1 MHTRKSFD
9 LSCIKCYHKYI
20 MRNELGRFKPGYS
33 GNAGGRPKD
42 EHKVAQLARSFTLE
56 AIDTLVGLMRNG
68 KDERVKGTAAQALLD
83 RGWGKPRV
91 EVVTNEQ
98 PDSYITALRAV
109 SARLD
114 ASEQSQITSTV
125 QAPAPRN

>member
-1 MHTRKSFD
+1 
-9 LSCIKCYHKYI
+9 
-20 MRNELGRFKPGYS
+20 MRNELGRYKTSYS

-42 EHKVAQLARSFTLE
+42 KHKVAELARSFTKE
-56 AIDTLVGLMRNG
+56 AVETLAELMRNG

-91 EVVTNEQ
+91 EVVTHEQ
-98 PDSYITALRAV
+98 PDSYITALEAV

-114 ASEQSQITSTV
+114 ASEQSQRSRLV
-125 QAPAPRN
+125 QAAIPSNK